1 MGNLSETREGPGGS
15 DTGGMRVEIL
25 HIDECPNWV
34 EAGTRV
40 EAALSELDRGDVE
53 VTYRLL
59 TDSAEAA
66 AVPFAGSPTILLD
79 DLDLFPTDGR
89 TSDLACRVYR
99 TDTGFAG
106 VPTVAQLVEAIQGH
120 A

>member
-1 MGNLSETREGPGGS
+1 MGPISTVGRTRYW
-15 DTGGMRVEIL
+15 GMRVEIL

-40 EAALSELDRGDVE
+40 EAALAELGRGDVD

-59 TDSAEAA
+59 TDSVEAA
-66 AVPFAGSPTILLD
+66 EVPFAGSPTILFD
-79 DLDLFPTDGR
+79 GVDAFPTDAR

-106 VPTVAQLVEAIQGH
+106 VPTVTQLVGAIQEH

>member
-1 MGNLSETREGPGGS
+1 
-15 DTGGMRVEIL
+15 MRVEIL

-40 EAALSELDRGDVE
+40 EAALGELGHRDDV

-79 DLDLFPTDGR
+79 GVDAFPTDGR
-89 TSDLACRVYR
+89 TSELACRIYR

-106 VPTVAQLVEAIQGH
+106 VPTVAQLVDAIQGH
-120 A
+120 V

>member
-1 MGNLSETREGPGGS
+1 
-15 DTGGMRVEIL
+15 MRLEIL

-40 EAALSELDRGDVE
+40 EAALAELGRDDVE
-53 VTYRLL
+53 VTYHLL
-59 TDSAEAA
+59 ADTVEAA

-79 DLDLFPTDGR
+79 GVDVFPTDGR
-89 TSDLACRVYR
+89 TSDLACRIYR
-99 TDTGFAG
+99 TDSGFAG
-106 VPTVAQLVEAIQGH
+106 VPTVAQLVEAMRER